1 LDRETLQITPKES
14 VTVIRSGPEALVV
27 EAVYGAEGEPPPKH
41 LHPSQDE
48 LFEVLEGGL
57 TVRVDGEER
66 ELRQWDTVVIPRGTV
81 HQMWNPGLGEARVSW
96 RTEPAGRTEQWFRAI
111 DRLYR
116 EGRVGRNGE
125 PGALA
130 FAALLTEFDDVFRL
144 AVGPRP
150 VVQGA
155 LGILAPFGRARGYLP
170 D

>member
-1 LDRETLQITPKES
+1 MEDTLQITPTES
-14 VTVIRSGPEALVV
+14 VTVIRSGEDALEV
-27 EAVYGAEGEPPPKH
+27 EAVYKAEGEPPPKH
-41 LHPSQDE
+41 LHPAQDE
-48 LFEVLEGGL
+48 KFEVLEGGIS
-57 TVRVDGEER
+57 VRVDGEER
-66 ELRQWDTVVIPRGTV
+66 ELGEGDTIEIPRGSV
-81 HQMWNPGLGEARVSW
+81 HQMWNPGLADTRVSW

-130 FAALLTEFDDVFRL
+130 FAALLTEYDDVFRL
-144 AVGPRP
+144 AVGPKP
-150 VVQGA
+150 IVQGA